1 MFKFL
6 IVDLSEA
13 QKPLLLERVGEESNH
28 VFYVS
33 TLKCRESYKW
43 RRDFSRA

>member
-13 QKPLLLERVGEESNH
+13 QKPLLLERVGEES
-28 VFYVS
+28 
-33 TLKCRESYKW
+33 TA
-43 RRDFSRA
+43 FS